1 MPIIGFAKAPL
12 GKGQQSAIWRC
23 SAPPALLLSIISSDP
38 SNRGQQRVQHILMH
52 LTQRR
57 RQVPS
62 QCNTVL
68 PSVCPGFCRG
78 EQLVAFINPRRAPAT
93 VTRLVCGEAGG
104 ALRPCSRNR
113 GTANNGR
120 DEQPVDP
127 PTTGRACATWEV
139 AGPPPSHLQLPS
151 LRVHRWEARAHD
163 QRSPV
168 PFLGHDV
175 LERPVLPNVHRRQ
188 QERAGMRCRR
198 RGDRSLLLQR

>member
-1 MPIIGFAKAPL
+1 
-12 GKGQQSAIWRC
+12 
-23 SAPPALLLSIISSDP
+23 
-38 SNRGQQRVQHILMH
+38 MH

-93 VTRLVCGEAGG
+93 VARLVCGEAGG

-127 PTTGRACATWEV
+127 PTTGRACPTWEV
-139 AGPPPSHLQLPS
+139 AGPPPSLQLPS

-188 QERAGMRCRR
+188 QERAGCEPATGHPVPANVFFPFLDHVRPAARGVRAARCHCGRALSD
-198 RGDRSLLLQR
+198 GL